1 MLVEDQ
7 FTQVFGQSCTLAG
20 APLQAIVDA
29 ATDVFG
35 GDVLSDAPS
44 ALVLAAD
51 APAAAQGQT
60 FVAADATTYAVR
72 QVIKV
77 PPDGAVLRLVL
88 AET

>member
-1 MLVEDQ
+1 MLVDAE
-7 FTQVFGQSCTLAG
+7 FMQVFGQPCTLAG
-20 APLQAIVDA
+20 ADVRAIVDA
-29 ATDVFG
+29 QTDAFG

-51 APAAAQGQT
+51 APAAAQGQP
-60 FVAADATTYAVR
+60 FVAADASTYAVR
-72 QVIKV
+72 QVIKA